1 MNRPNTNPGIDLNPI
16 PSSVPLP
23 TIGFIKKLTQKI
35 TTILLGRDITT
46 YPQVLGQTS
55 ETGASDASYTSF
67 TNPYWRINYERRSI
81 AMDLRDMDYNS
92 SIVSTA
98 LDVISDC
105 ATGFESPDVDAFLWQ
120 FDQNVPGA
128 EKILQEMK
136 IRCDLGHECWR
147 IVRGFV
153 RDGEEFRE
161 VVADESY
168 TIRRFKFLPNYQV
181 TPALDPF
188 GNKTSGWE
196 QRLDGA
202 NFGRPILFAEWQVCP
217 FIYGARRGYYGTG
230 LMMPARRDWKRL
242 TKMEDG
248 MALARMIRAY
258 DRLIHYVPVKESMD
272 ERAQKDAVKNYYQNI
287 LRRRGVDQDNNLFW
301 RENPLQVESDFFLPD
316 DGTGRGKVEILESKN
331 NQLMN
336 IDDVLYHQALLL
348 CRLKVPAKYLQLV
361 RKSAA
366 LIDANLSAEDIQF
379 ARTLRQV
386 QAVLRQ
392 GLLRLA
398 HYALAFQGY
407 DADAVGVGIVLPKI
421 STEDQLRDAKIQFTA
436 SQAALTFSQVL
447 PHGLPPDL
455 VASKYMSLDPD
466 DKKILSEWIAA
477 GDETHAA
484 LHKQMGIIIP
494 DSKIPGAPGA
504 QNFKPFAKASTM
516 AGDDGGDEDDSDSGS
531 DATQSQV
538 TFDQVAQ
545 SLTNLQMLA
554 QAEMERRGTRFKVGR
569 TERLDNTRR
578 ILQEVFDNSDVG
590 STL

>member
-1 MNRPNTNPGIDLNPI
+1 
-16 PSSVPLP
+16 
-23 TIGFIKKLTQKI
+23 
-35 TTILLGRDITT
+35 
-46 YPQVLGQTS
+46 
-55 ETGASDASYTSF
+55 
-67 TNPYWRINYERRSI
+67 
-81 AMDLRDMDYNS
+81 MDLRDQDMNDPL
-92 SIVSTA
+92 ISTA
-98 LDVISDC
+98 LDVIADC
-105 ATGFESPDVDAFLWQ
+105 ATGMENPAEDAFMWQ
-120 FDQNVPGA
+120 FDQNNPAA

-136 IRCDLGHECWR
+136 IRTDLGHECWR

-181 TPALDPF
+181 TPSLDPY
-188 GNKTSGWE
+188 GNKSPGWE

-202 NFGRPILFAEWQVCP
+202 NFGRPILFAEWQICP

-230 LMMPARRDWKRL
+230 LMMPARRTWKRL

-248 MALARMIRAY
+248 MAMARMIRAY
-258 DRLIHYVPVKESMD
+258 DRLVHHIPVKEEWD
-272 ERAQKDAVKNYYQNI
+272 ERRQLDKVRNYYQSI
-287 LRRRGVDQDNNLFW
+287 LRRRGIDQDNNLFW
-301 RENPLQVESDFFLPD
+301 RENPYQVETDFFLPQ
-316 DGTGRGKVEILESKN
+316 DGSERAKIEILESKN

-348 CRLKVPAKYLQLV
+348 ARTKVPAKYLNLV
-361 RKSAA
+361 RKSGA

-407 DADAVGVGIVLPKI
+407 DADAIGVGVILPKI

-455 VASKYMSLDPD
+455 IANKYMSLGPD
-466 DKKILSEWIAA
+466 DKKILAEWIAA
-477 GDETHAA
+477 GDETHAE
-484 LHKQMGIIIP
+484 LHRQMGIIIP

-504 QNFKPFAKASTM
+504 QNFKPFAKPGM
-516 AGDDGGDEDDSDSGS
+516 AGDDGGDDEDGDGGD

-538 TFDQVAQ
+538 TLDQVAQ
-545 SLTNLQMLA
+545 SLTNLQLLA
-554 QAEMERRGTRFKVGR
+554 QQEMEKRGSRFKVGR
-569 TERLDNTRR
+569 AERLDNTRR
-578 ILQEVFDNSDVG
+578 ILQEIMDEGHAG